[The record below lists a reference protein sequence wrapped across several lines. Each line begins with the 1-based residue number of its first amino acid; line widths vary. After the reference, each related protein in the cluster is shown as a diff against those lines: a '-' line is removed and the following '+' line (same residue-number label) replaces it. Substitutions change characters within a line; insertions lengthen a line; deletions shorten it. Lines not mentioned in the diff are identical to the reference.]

1 MNRNVLKWIGIG
13 VVLVFILGL
22 IAVGVV
28 GAAYA
33 ARQASQASAAP
44 AQQATVTPAA
54 PQSASE
60 AGIVITHVAADS
72 PAAQAGLQR
81 GDILLKI
88 NDTAVNSYKDLVN
101 ALKDLEAGDEVT
113 LTITRGG
120 VERTLTATLGEK
132 NGRPYLGIEVCAGR
146 PGRFWLGFT
155 GRGPG
160 ALIVRVA
167 EDSPAAEAGLQVGD
181 RIIAVDDKTVN
192 ATNTLADLLNAYEPG
207 DTVTLRVARPGED
220 ERDVTVTLG
229 DKDGKAYL
237 GVEYVPFGWPK
248 LVPLPEGVRQGV
260 LVISVAEDSPAAEAG
275 VQVGD
280 VITAVDGQAVGN
292 PRALS
297 NAIAARKPGD
307 QITLTVYRPA
317 SEETLDIQVTL
328 TGRPDDASKAYL
340 GVTTHGPTFRGWMW
354 GRGGVFRFGPFR
366 FSVPGQ
372 TSPSPVPGN
381 ET

>member
-13 VVLVFILGL
+13 VVLVFVLGL

-44 AQQATVTPAA
+44 VQQATATPAA
-54 PQSASE
+54 PQSTSE
-60 AGIVITHVAADS
+60 AGIVITQIAADS

-101 ALKDLEAGDEVT
+101 ALANLKAGDQVT

-160 ALIVRVA
+160 ALITSVA
-167 EDSPAAEAGLQVGD
+167 EGSPAAEAGLQVGD
-181 RIIAVDDKTVN
+181 RILAVDGKTVD
-192 ATNTLADLLNAYEPG
+192 ATNTLATLLSAHKPG
-207 DTVTLRVARPGED
+207 DTVTLRVARPGEG

-237 GVEYVPFGWPK
+237 GVSYVPFGWPK
-248 LVPLPEGVRQGV
+248 FIPLPEGVNQGV
-260 LVISVAEDSPAAEAG
+260 LVVSVADDSPAARAG

-280 VITAVDGQAVGN
+280 VITEVDGQAVAT

-297 NAIAARKPGD
+297 DAVAAHKPGD
-307 QITLTVYRPA
+307 QITLKVYRPA
-317 SEETLDIQVTL
+317 DGQTLDIQVTL
-328 TGRPDDASKAYL
+328 AGRPDDASKAYL
-340 GVTTHGPTFRGWMW
+340 GISTHGPAFRGWMW

-372 TSPSPVPGN
+372 VAPSVPGN